1 MTSAEQIKT
10 HISFIDAPKNTVA
23 YTIEGIK

>member
-10 HISFIDAPKNTVA
+10 HVSFIDAPKNTVA